1 MLLEFKLEKQ
11 KLVRLDEYEIA
22 SFTRNY
28 IDVTFTFDELW
39 CNVKKY
45 ALFVTPNGSQHVI
58 KLGYGQKVSCKIP
71 NQVLENAFFKISVFG
86 GDLLTST
93 QETVFISSSGYTLD
107 IDDLEEGEIVDKSSS
122 TGIETRQRHY
132 DEEWNGRINQF
143 EIEEHPYL

>member
-1 MLLEFKLEKQ
+1 MLEFKLEKQ

-86 GDLLTST
+86 GNLLTST

-107 IDDLEEGEIVDKSSS
+107 IDELEEGEIVDKSSS
-122 TGIETRQRHY
+122 TGIETGQRHY

>member
-1 MLLEFKLEKQ
+1 MMLEFKIEKQ
-11 KLVRLDEYEIA
+11 KLIRLDEYEIA

-28 IDVTFTFDELW
+28 IDVSFIFDELW

-45 ALFVTPNGSQHVI
+45 VLFVTPNGSQHVV
-58 KLGYGQKVSCKIP
+58 KLGYGQEVSCKIP

-93 QETVFISSSGYTLD
+93 QETVFVSSSGYTLD

-122 TGIETRQRHY
+122 NGIETRQRHY

>member
-1 MLLEFKLEKQ
+1 MLEFKLEKQ

-28 IDVTFTFDELW
+28 IDVTFKFDELW

-45 ALFVTPNGSQHVI
+45 VLFVTPNGSQHVI

-71 NQVLENAFFKISVFG
+71 NQVLENAFFKVSVFG

-93 QETVFISSSGYTLD
+93 QETVFVSSSGYTSD

-122 TGIETRQRHY
+122 NSIETRQRHY
-132 DEEWNGRINQF
+132 DEEWGGRINQF
-143 EIEEHPYL
+143 EIKEHPYL